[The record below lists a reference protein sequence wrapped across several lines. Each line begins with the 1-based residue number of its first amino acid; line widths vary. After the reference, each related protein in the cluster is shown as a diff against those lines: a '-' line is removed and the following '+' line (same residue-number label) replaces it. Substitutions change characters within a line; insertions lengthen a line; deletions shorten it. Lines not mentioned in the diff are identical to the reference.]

1 MNAKIER
8 IYETLSKSDKNIADY
23 FLNNGEKIPTLT
35 IYELATIIGTSPASI
50 SRFVRKVLGK
60 TFAETKIE
68 LAKNIE
74 NLSLENSNEI
84 FEWASDFEEMP
95 NKIISHI
102 DIICK
107 DVMDFNGINVFK
119 EAIALLGK
127 AESIYL
133 FGVGSSGIV
142 AQDLRQKLIK
152 LKKRAL
158 YISDSNF
165 GVLNACL
172 CTERDVVIAISFSGR
187 TKEVNLAAK
196 KAKELG
202 SKVISITG
210 NTKNKLRTLCD
221 INIVIPSLER
231 NESRLAAIFSR
242 YGQLFVVDMI
252 FVGLAKCLTDSPN
265 QLLEG
270 YRDLLRELKETK

>member
-8 IYETLSKSDKNIADY
+8 VYETLSKSDKNIADY
-23 FLNNGEKIPTLT
+23 FLNNGEKILTLT
-35 IYELATIIGTSPASI
+35 IYELAAIIGTSPASI

-68 LAKNIE
+68 LARNIE
-74 NLSLENSNEI
+74 SLSLENSNEI

-119 EAIALLGK
+119 EAITLLAK

-152 LKKRAL
+152 LKKRAK
-158 YISDSNF
+158 YKM
-165 GVLNACL
+165 
-172 CTERDVVIAISFSGR
+172 R
-187 TKEVNLAAK
+187 
-196 KAKELG
+196 KELNNV
-202 SKVISITG
+202 KSIRNVVYFLQMG
-210 NTKNKLRTLCD
+210 RCCVYIGLDL
-221 INIVIPSLER
+221 VFSL
-231 NESRLAAIFSR
+231 
-242 YGQLFVVDMI
+242 
-252 FVGLAKCLTDSPN
+252 
-265 QLLEG
+265 
-270 YRDLLRELKETK
+270 